1 MATENDPSYNAEQ
14 LYAKREPIHPKAIR
28 GRFRRFKDIVLLV
41 AYGVFF
47 LLPWVRWDRGGT
59 GPDQAVMFDI
69 PGRRYYLFDL
79 VIHPQDMFLLA
90 GFLILAAWLLFFVTG
105 LVGRA
110 FCGYFCFQ
118 TLWTDVFMKVEA
130 LVQGDRNKRM
140 RLEKQPWNGEK
151 IAKKGLTVAIWTLIA
166 FWTGFT
172 FTSYWADAPQLFV
185 NFLTLDAAS
194 AAYITTGILTATTL
208 IFAGFARE
216 QVCIYMCPYARFQS
230 VMFDKETLVVSYDAK
245 RGEGEAGRQPLK
257 QGLMTL
263 EERHA
268 QGVGDCIDCKLCVQ
282 VCPTGIDIRDGLQ
295 LECISCGLCID
306 ACDQIMTKRGWPT
319 GLIRYASE
327 QELETGEKPNLF
339 KFRTIGYGLATLAAT
354 ALLLYGIFAR
364 APADMSVQQVR
375 QPLFTVM
382 SDGQIQNNYNVKINN
397 KLQED
402 LAFDLELKGMD
413 NAVVSIVGD
422 FDTLAIPADGSRKY
436 LVHVRAPR
444 EAGVERKDI
453 EFVLSEQDDKLE
465 PLVHSAT
472 FVFQ

>member
-1 MATENDPSYNAEQ
+1 MANNDDLSYNAEP
-14 LYAKREPIHPKAIR
+14 LYAAREPIHPKAIH
-28 GRFRRFKDIVLLV
+28 GRFRRFKNIVLLV
-41 AYGVFF
+41 AYGFFF
-47 LLPWVRWDRGGT
+47 LLPWIRWDRGV

-69 PGRRYYLFDL
+69 PSRRYYLFDL

-118 TLWTDVFMKVEA
+118 TLWTDLFMKVEA
-130 LVQGDRNKRM
+130 LVQGDRNKRL
-140 RLEKQPWNGEK
+140 RLEKQPWNVEK
-151 IAKKGLTVAIWTLIA
+151 LTKKGLTVAIWTVIA

-185 NFLTLDAAS
+185 DFFTGDAVK

-245 RGEGEAGRQPLK
+245 RGEGEAGRAPLK
-257 QGLMTL
+257 QGLKTL

-268 QGVGDCIDCKLCVQ
+268 QGVGDCIDCNLCVQ

-306 ACDQIMTKRGWPT
+306 ACDEIMTKRGWPT

-327 QELETGEKPNLF
+327 LELETGEKPNLL
-339 KFRTIGYGLATLAAT
+339 KFRTIGYGLATFAAT
-354 ALLLYGIFAR
+354 VLLLYGIFAR
-364 APADMSVQQVR
+364 APADVSVQQVR

-382 SDGQIQNNYNVKINN
+382 ASGEIQNNYNVKINN
-397 KLQED
+397 KLQEELD
-402 LAFDLELKGMD
+402 FRLAVEGLPDAK
-413 NAVVSIVGD
+413 VSVVGD
-422 FDTLAIPADGSRKY
+422 FEGLSVPADSSRKF
-436 LVHVRAPR
+436 LVHVRARP
-444 EAGVERKDI
+444 ESGVERKDL
-453 EFVLSEQDDKLE
+453 EFVLTEEDGRIE
-465 PLVHSAT
+465 PLEHDAT
-472 FVFQ
+472 FVFR

>member
-1 MATENDPSYNAEQ
+1 MAQHDDPSYAADE
-14 LYAKREPIHPKAIR
+14 LYAAREPIHPKGIR
-28 GRFRRFKDIVLLV
+28 GRFRRFKNIVLLV

-47 LLPWVRWDRGGT
+47 LLPWVRWERLT

-69 PGRRYYLFDL
+69 PSRRYYLFDL

-118 TLWTDVFMKVEA
+118 TLWTDTFMKVEA

-140 RLEKQPWNGEK
+140 RLEKQPWNAEK
-151 IAKKGLTVAIWTLIA
+151 ITKKGITIAIWTAIA

-172 FTSYWADAPQLFV
+172 FTAYWADAPQLFV
-185 NFLTLDAAS
+185 DFFTLDAAN

-208 IFAGFARE
+208 IAAGFARE

-230 VMFDKETLVVSYDAK
+230 VMFDKETLLVSYDAK
-245 RGEGEAGRQPLK
+245 RGEGEAGRKPLK

-263 EERHA
+263 DERHD

-327 QELETGEKPNLF
+327 QELETGEKPNLL

-354 ALLLYGIFAR
+354 VLLLYGIFAR
-364 APADMSVQQVR
+364 APADISVQQVR
-375 QPLFTVM
+375 QPLFTVLA
-382 SDGQIQNNYNVKINN
+382 SGDIQNNYNVKINN
-397 KLQED
+397 KLQEPLD
-402 LAFDLELKGMD
+402 FTLALEGLPD
-413 NAVVSIVGD
+413 ARVSIVGN
-422 FDTLAIPADGSRKY
+422 FDQLSVPADGSRKY

-444 EAGVERKDI
+444 DAEVDRRKI
-453 EFVLSEQDDKLE
+453 EFVLTEENGRIE
-465 PLVHSAT
+465 PLEHDAT
-472 FVFQ
+472 FVFR